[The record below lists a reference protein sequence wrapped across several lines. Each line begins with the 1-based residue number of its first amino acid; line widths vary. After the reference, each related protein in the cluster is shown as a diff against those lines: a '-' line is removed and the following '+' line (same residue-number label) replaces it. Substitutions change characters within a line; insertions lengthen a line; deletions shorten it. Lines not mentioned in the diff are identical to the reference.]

1 MIITPNKF
9 ALLIEDM
16 VKNKRMS
23 YMDVIIEYC
32 SENGIDPSN
41 TKGLI
46 NKTLKEKIAYEAQ
59 SLKYVKRKN
68 SKVTNIGDVMIEI
81 VLAAYAITIVGGV
94 LLQAQSSIMREYIV
108 DYHTFKF
115 RVGDSEEKGGC
126 TFVGEWKDVT
136 SRELFSNKK
145 IVMFSLLNCIY
156 TNLF

>member
-23 YMDVIIEYC
+23 YMDAVISYC

-59 SLKYVKRKN
+59 SLNMLKEKKAVY
-68 SKVTNIGDVMIEI
+68 
-81 VLAAYAITIVGGV
+81 V
-94 LLQAQSSIMREYIV
+94 LLDLETEAVFYRMVISY
-108 DYHTFKF
+108 
-115 RVGDSEEKGGC
+115 
-126 TFVGEWKDVT
+126 FVH
-136 SRELFSNKK
+136 LM
-145 IVMFSLLNCIY
+145 I
-156 TNLF
+156 